1 MAISSTP
8 SVPVS
13 INGLILL
20 AYKRAGLLPVEAK
33 LSGANM
39 IPKLEHGRQL
49 LDIML
54 DNLAVEGFT
63 ARTMS
68 FYDLTI
74 VAGQEQHTLPDSI
87 LDVHEDAMFI
97 PSENADT
104 VKTTGEMVVKQID
117 LSTWQ
122 NLTNKGTMSPRP
134 ALYAAFRSGATVVIK
149 FWPVPD
155 DAGTV
160 RLKTVRLLGGNATG
174 TNAPDLQRYWTKA
187 LVWLL
192 AHDIAVDSS
201 LPMDRCTY
209 LLNMGEAEK
218 RKCTSYSFEHTSQTA
233 TLCYPNQ
240 WSS

>member
-8 SVPVS
+8 SAPIS

-39 IPKLEHGRQL
+39 TPKLEHGRQL
-49 LDIML
+49 LDVIM
-54 DNLAVEGFT
+54 DSLAVEGFM

-74 VAGQEQHTLPDSI
+74 VAGQEQYTLPDSI

-104 VKTTGEMVVKQID
+104 VKTTGEMIIKQID

-122 NLTNKGTMSPRP
+122 VLTNKGTTSSRP
-134 ALYAAFRSGATVVIK
+134 TLYAAFRSGATVVLK

-155 DAGTV
+155 DVGTV
-160 RLKTVRLLGGNATG
+160 RVKTVRLLGGNATG
-174 TNAPDLQRYWTKA
+174 TNAPDLQRYWHDY
-187 LVWLL
+187 LL
-192 AHDIAVDSS
+192 WQLAYCVAVDSS
-201 LPMDRCTY
+201 MPSDRLG
-209 LLNMGEAEK
+209 LLKMEAEQKK
-218 RKCTSYSFEHTSQTA
+218 RECVRYAFEHTPQRA
-233 TLCYPNQ
+233 VVMA
-240 WSS
+240 WGF